1 MLENYEGTK
10 QIYRYT
16 DIHLIISKYRFGLFW
31 TFAIRSI
38 LYQTEIQ
45 EKRKIYLNLI
55 KPFGVLILV

>member
-1 MLENYEGTK
+1 MKVLN
-10 QIYRYT
+10 RYT